1 LDVLVK
7 GFKNSEEAIEFMS
20 WYEGQ
25 GEQDFSI
32 WLECRKDEGL
42 DVRDFIPTESYD
54 RENKVLHLKE
64 A

>member
-1 LDVLVK
+1 MIRLTPGGHYGLR
-7 GFKNSEEAIEFMS
+7 IEFMS

-54 RENKVLHLKE
+54 RENKILHLSE
-64 A
+64 D